1 MACNCG
7 KNRQPTGY
15 GQARQQ
21 GSEQPSAGQQ
31 DETRSRA
38 AATANANR
46 LGSPAP
52 TGMTQSFQLQARDG
66 STQSFGS
73 KLEAD
78 AARVRA
84 GGGEIRAL

>member
-7 KNRQPTGY
+7 KNRSQPTGY
-15 GQARQQ
+15 GQAR
-21 GSEQPSAGQQ
+21 SDNPAPANQQ
-31 DETRSRA
+31 DEARSRA

-46 LGSPAP
+46 VGSPAP

-78 AARVRA
+78 AARIRA
-84 GGGEIRAL
+84 GGGEIRAV

>member
-15 GQARQQ
+15 GQVREPSSAE
-21 GSEQPSAGQQ
+21 SERE
-31 DETRSRA
+31 DRSRA
-38 AATANANR
+38 NAHANANR
-46 LGSPAP
+46 TQPTPP

-78 AARVRA
+78 AARIRA
-84 GGGEIRAL
+84 GGGTIRAV

>member
-7 KNRQPTGY
+7 KNRSQPTGY
-15 GQARQQ
+15 GQARQ
-21 GSEQPSAGQQ
+21 SENPSSNGQ

-38 AATANANR
+38 AATANAHR
-46 LGSPAP
+46 VASPAP

-73 KLEAD
+73 RLEAD
-78 AARVRA
+78 AARIRA
-84 GGGEIRAL
+84 GGGEIRAV